1 MDAEQKVPPKPKRV
15 ATTTTVRIPFEK
27 KRWRFTRNGRDFGPF
42 PGSGIQARIETRE
55 LDIHTVLYEEWE
67 GRSINIADVPEFSRV
82 LEEVRRQIE
91 QEQLEASTAETREAV
106 QTSSRR
112 RLLTG
117 TAVLS
122 GGAAAILIAI
132 QFMLD
137 APVAPPSSLARSLFD
152 AAPLT
157 AIETVHVKPLP
168 EIADRPENPQK
179 GSVDNPK
186 RVKRSSKGKRP
197 ASIASG
203 KTVSTQRGY
212 LIYGSSAG
220 LSLSFD
226 EEGSDAS
233 NAGPLF
239 NSRNVTRKVSQQLSR
254 CMKTEANIR
263 TEFKGGDVTF
273 TLAGSGKVV
282 NVKLSRAGNVTTGLI
297 SCIKSVFTK
306 TKFAAFSGGNQI
318 VKIPVRIQSTSN

>member
-42 PGSGIQARIETRE
+42 QGSGIQARIEKRE
-55 LDIHTVLYEEWE
+55 LDVHTVLYEEWE
-67 GRSINIADVPEFSRV
+67 GRSINITDVPEFSRV
-82 LEEVRRQIE
+82 LEDVRRQIE

-117 TAVLS
+117 TAVLT

-137 APVAPPSSLARSLFD
+137 APIAPPSSLARSLFNG
-152 AAPLT
+152 APLE
-157 AIETVHVKPLP
+157 ALETVNVKPLP
-168 EIADRPENPQK
+168 EVIADGEESPAKESGATR
-179 GSVDNPK
+179 K
-186 RVKRSSKGKRP
+186 RAKRTRKGKQS
-197 ASIASG
+197 ASNAG

-220 LSLSFD
+220 VSLSFD
-226 EEGSDAS
+226 DEGTDAS
-233 NAGPLF
+233 NSGPAF
-239 NSRNVTRKVSQQLSR
+239 NSRRATQQVSQQLSR
-254 CMKTEANIR
+254 CMKTEASLR
-263 TEFKGGDVTF
+263 PEFRGGDVTF

-282 NVKLSRAGNVTTGLI
+282 NVKMSRGGNVTTGLI